1 VPAQRKGSVGASGWR
16 TGSGRITGRP
26 LWRAT
31 DELVARR
38 VAIHVL
44 PGRLSVPASLIAKQ
58 PLDQRKQDMRPY
70 AEAEGPTSTSW

>member
-1 VPAQRKGSVGASGWR
+1 
-16 TGSGRITGRP
+16 

-44 PGRLSVPASLIAKQ
+44 PGGLSVPASLIAKQ